1 MFRIFLNKMN
11 KINTLNPLKCLSRG
25 MAWNMRAGGSNA
37 NYELRKSFVYKFWNS
52 VEHMLRANHEER
64 ELGGAELLL

>member
-11 KINTLNPLKCLSRG
+11 KINTLNPLKYLSRG

-37 NYELRKSFVYKFWNS
+37 NYELRKSFVYKFWKS
-52 VEHMLRANHEER
+52 VEHMLRANNEE
-64 ELGGAELLL
+64 ELGGAEFL